1 MCLATVY
8 SNKEDG
14 REALLKNVISIRMED
29 GSWVFTDIMGKSLA
43 VKGELE
49 RIDLLE
55 NLISIKA
62 NA

>member
-8 SNKEDG
+8 SNKEEG
-14 REALLKNVISIRMED
+14 RETLLKNVISVRMVD

-43 VKGELE
+43 VEGELE
-49 RIDLLE
+49 KIDLME
-55 NLISIKA
+55 NFISIRA

>member
-8 SNKEDG
+8 SNKDEG
-14 REALLKNVISIRMED
+14 KETLLKNVISVRMVD

-43 VKGELE
+43 VEGELE
-49 RIDLLE
+49 KIDLME
-55 NLISIKA
+55 NFISIRA

>member
-8 SNKEDG
+8 SNKDEG
-14 REALLKNVISIRMED
+14 RETLLKNVISVRMVD

-43 VKGELE
+43 VEGELE
-49 RIDLLE
+49 KIDLME
-55 NLISIKA
+55 NFISIRA

>member
-8 SNKEDG
+8 SNNAEGKET
-14 REALLKNVISIRMED
+14 LLKNVISVRMVD

-49 RIDLLE
+49 KIDLME
-55 NLISIKA
+55 NFISINA

>member
-8 SNKEDG
+8 SNKDEG
-14 REALLKNVISIRMED
+14 RETLLKNVISVRMVD

-49 RIDLLE
+49 KIDLME
-55 NLISIKA
+55 NFISIKA

>member
-14 REALLKNVISIRMED
+14 RETLLKNVISVRMVD

-43 VKGELE
+43 VEGELE
-49 RIDLLE
+49 KIDLME
-55 NLISIKA
+55 NFISIRA